1 MRFIKTPPSYKRG
14 DERIITKFLWLPI
27 SIGDEIRWLEKAT
40 IKQKMEYRFDTTSG
54 SSWFEWQNIQ
64 FI

>member
-1 MRFIKTPPSYKRG
+1 
-14 DERIITKFLWLPI
+14 LPV
-27 SIGDEIRWLEKAT
+27 SIGDELRWLEKAT

-54 SSWFEWQNIQ
+54 SSWFEWENVQ